1 MCGTYLQEYMRRTK
15 TLRGTHDQPFLCYQ
29 KPHTPAKK
37 DTVSNWVKR
46 VLRDAGISDFAPHS
60 FRAASSSAMLQ
71 CGVDLDDIL
80 TSAGWSNIATFQQ
93 FYNRS
98 VEGKPKEK
106 QPSGNSLLKYF
117 QRK

>member
-1 MCGTYLQEYMRRTK
+1 MTKETRDGAAQLVQLRT
-15 TLRGTHDQPFLCYQ
+15 RGSNPVCVRS
-29 KPHTPAKK
+29 
-37 DTVSNWVKR
+37 TVIICESFSESN
-46 VLRDAGISDFAPHS
+46 I
-60 FRAASSSAMLQ
+60 SSSAMLQ

-80 TSAGWSNIATFQQ
+80 TSAGWSSVATFQK